1 MNSRLAFFATLA
13 VVAATA
19 AHAQGKPP
27 VVDTTPKLAFGQMM
41 KSGDKLVFA
50 PCRDRSYATFED
62 VSNGQQVTKA
72 LNLVGLET
80 GKKLYVE
87 VLGILENSLLKASEI
102 NMARSEGRC
111 QLPGGQEEVWRAA
124 GNEPGWAL
132 VASPANEMVMLK
144 RQGKPDV
151 SVPYA
156 AFKTE
161 AGVAQFEA
169 SKDNQKLAV
178 RFEHKQCRDT
188 MADAVYG
195 WTATVSLNGQVLKGC
210 AWQR

>member
-1 MNSRLAFFATLA
+1 MFVRMRFPILLLTLISG
-13 VVAATA
+13 VAS
-19 AHAQGKPP
+19 AQTTPP

-72 LNLVGLET
+72 LNQVGLSA

-87 VLGILENSLLKASEI
+87 VLGILENSLLKASDI

-144 RQGKPDV
+144 RMGKPDV

-188 MADAVYG
+188 MADIVYG
-195 WTATVSLNGQVLKGC
+195 WTATVTLNGQVLKGC

>member
-1 MNSRLAFFATLA
+1 MFVRMHFPILLLTLISG
-13 VVAATA
+13 VAS
-19 AHAQGKPP
+19 AQTPPP

-41 KSGDKLVFA
+41 KSGDRLVFA

-72 LNLVGLET
+72 LNQVGLSA

-87 VLGILENSLLKASEI
+87 VLGILENSLLKASDI

-111 QLPGGQEEVWRAA
+111 QLPGGQEEVWRAS

-132 VASPANEMVMLK
+132 VASPANDMVMLK
-144 RQGKPDV
+144 RMGKPDV

-161 AGVAQFEA
+161 AGVAQFEG

-195 WTATVSLNGQVLKGC
+195 WTATVTLKGQVLRGC

>member
-1 MNSRLAFFATLA
+1 MIVRMRFSILLLTLISG
-13 VVAATA
+13 VAS
-19 AHAQGKPP
+19 AQTTPP

-41 KSGDKLVFA
+41 KSGDRLVFA

-72 LNLVGLET
+72 LNLVGLSA

-87 VLGILENSLLKASEI
+87 VLGTLENSLLKASDI

-111 QLPGGQEEVWRAA
+111 QLPGGQEEVWRAS

-144 RQGKPDV
+144 RMGKPDI

-161 AGVAQFEA
+161 VGVAQFEA

-195 WTATVSLNGQVLKGC
+195 WTATVTLNGQVSKGC

>member
-1 MNSRLAFFATLA
+1 MNSRVAFFATLA

-72 LNLVGLET
+72 LSQVGLDT

-87 VLGILENSLLKASEI
+87 VLGVLENSLLKASEI
-102 NMARSEGRC
+102 NMARAEGRC

-178 RFEHKQCRDT
+178 RFDHKQCRDT

-195 WTATVSLNGQVLKGC
+195 WTATVNLNGQVLKGC
-210 AWQR
+210 AWRR

>member
-1 MNSRLAFFATLA
+1 MIVRTRIVPVLLALIGG
-13 VVAATA
+13 AAN
-19 AHAQGKPP
+19 AQTPSP
-27 VVDTTPKLAFGQMM
+27 AVDTTPKLAFGQMM
-41 KSGDKLVFA
+41 KHGDKLVFA

-144 RQGKPDV
+144 RQGKPDI

-178 RFEHKQCRDT
+178 RFDHKQCRDT
-188 MADAVYG
+188 MADAIYG
-195 WTATVSLNGQVLKGC
+195 WTATVNLNGQVLKGC

>member
-1 MNSRLAFFATLA
+1 MNSRLAFFAALA
-13 VVAATA
+13 VLASNPVL
-19 AHAQGKPP
+19 AQNAPP

-72 LNLVGLET
+72 LNLVGLDK

-111 QLPGGQEEVWRAA
+111 QLPGGQEEIWRAA

-144 RQGKPDV
+144 RQGKPDL

-156 AFKTE
+156 AFKSE

-188 MADAVYG
+188 MADAIYG

>member
-1 MNSRLAFFATLA
+1 MNPRVAFFATLA
-13 VVAATA
+13 VVAAPA

-72 LNLVGLET
+72 LSQVGLDT

-87 VLGILENSLLKASEI
+87 VLGVLENSLLKASEI
-102 NMARSEGRC
+102 NMARAEGRC

-178 RFEHKQCRDT
+178 RFDHKQCRDT

-195 WTATVSLNGQVLKGC
+195 WTATVNLNGQVLKGC

>member
-1 MNSRLAFFATLA
+1 MFVRMRFSVLLLTLISG
-13 VVAATA
+13 VAS
-19 AHAQGKPP
+19 AQTTPP

-41 KSGDKLVFA
+41 KSGDRLVFA

-62 VSNGQQVTKA
+62 VSNDQQVTKA
-72 LNLVGLET
+72 LNLVGLGA

-87 VLGILENSLLKASEI
+87 VLGTLENSLLKASDI
-102 NMARSEGRC
+102 NMARAEGRC
-111 QLPGGQEEVWRAA
+111 QLPGGQDEVWRAS

-132 VASPANEMVMLK
+132 VASPANEMVTLK
-144 RQGKPDV
+144 RMGKPDV

-161 AGVAQFEA
+161 LGVAQFEA

-195 WTATVSLNGQVLKGC
+195 WTATVTLNGQVLKGC

>member
-1 MNSRLAFFATLA
+1 MNSRLTFATLA
-13 VVAATA
+13 VLVSSSVF
-19 AHAQGKPP
+19 AQSAPT

-72 LNLVGLET
+72 LNLVGLDS

-124 GNEPGWAL
+124 GNEPGWSL
-132 VASPANEMVMLK
+132 VASPANETVVLK
-144 RQGKPDV
+144 RLGKPDV
-151 SVPYA
+151 SLPYA
-156 AFKTE
+156 AFKSE
-161 AGVAQFEA
+161 SGGAQFEA

-195 WTATVSLNGQVLKGC
+195 WTATVNVNGQVLKGC

>member
-1 MNSRLAFFATLA
+1 MNFRLGFLTTLTVLA
-13 VVAATA
+13 SASVF
-19 AHAQGKPP
+19 AQGTPP

-144 RQGKPDV
+144 RQGKPDI

-178 RFEHKQCRDT
+178 RFDHKQCRDT

-195 WTATVSLNGQVLKGC
+195 WTATVTLNGQVLKGC
-210 AWQR
+210 AWRR

>member
-72 LNLVGLET
+72 LSQVGLDT
-80 GKKLYVE
+80 GNKLYVE
-87 VLGILENSLLKASEI
+87 VLGVLENSFLKASEI
-102 NMARSEGRC
+102 NMVRAEGRC

-178 RFEHKQCRDT
+178 RFDHKQCRDT

-195 WTATVSLNGQVLKGC
+195 WTATVNLNGQVLKGC

>member
-1 MNSRLAFFATLA
+1 MIVRIRFSILLLTLIA
-13 VVAATA
+13 GVASAQTA
-19 AHAQGKPP
+19 PP
-27 VVDTTPKLAFGQMM
+27 VVDITPKLAFGQMM

-72 LNLVGLET
+72 LNLVGLDK

-87 VLGILENSLLKASEI
+87 VLGILENSFLKASEI

-111 QLPGGQEEVWRAA
+111 QLPGGQEEIWRAA

-132 VASPANEMVMLK
+132 VASPANEMVMFK
-144 RQGKPDV
+144 RQGKPDLT
-151 SVPYA
+151 VPYA

-188 MADAVYG
+188 MADIVYG
-195 WTATVSLNGQVLKGC
+195 WTATVNLNGQVLKGC

>member
-72 LNLVGLET
+72 LSQVGLDT
-80 GKKLYVE
+80 GNKLYVE
-87 VLGILENSLLKASEI
+87 VLGVLENSFLKASEI
-102 NMARSEGRC
+102 NMVRAEGRC

-124 GNEPGWAL
+124 GNEPGWSL

-144 RQGKPDV
+144 RQGKPDI

-178 RFEHKQCRDT
+178 RFDHKQCRDT

-195 WTATVSLNGQVLKGC
+195 WTATVNLNGQVLKGC

>member
-1 MNSRLAFFATLA
+1 MIVKTPFSILMLALFAG
-13 VVAATA
+13 VAS
-19 AHAQGKPP
+19 AQTTPP

-62 VSNGQQVTKA
+62 ISNGQQVTKA
-72 LNLVGLET
+72 LNQVSLSA

-87 VLGILENSLLKASEI
+87 VLGILENSILKASEI
-102 NMARSEGRC
+102 NMARTEGRC

-144 RQGKPDV
+144 RQGKPDI

-195 WTATVSLNGQVLKGC
+195 WTATVDLNGQVLKGC

>member
-1 MNSRLAFFATLA
+1 MVKTRIISLLLAFSAG
-13 VVAATA
+13 AASAQTA
-19 AHAQGKPP
+19 AP

-41 KSGDKLVFA
+41 KHGDKLVFA
-50 PCRDRSYATFED
+50 PCRDRSYATFDD

-72 LNLVGLET
+72 LNLVGLDA

-87 VLGILENSLLKASEI
+87 VLGILENSMLKASEI
-102 NMARSEGRC
+102 NMARAEGRC
-111 QLPGGQEEVWRAA
+111 QLPGGQEELWRAA
-124 GNEPGWAL
+124 GNEPGWSL

-144 RQGKPDV
+144 RAGKADV
-151 SVPYA
+151 TVPYS

-169 SKDNQKLAV
+169 SKDNQKLVV

>member
-1 MNSRLAFFATLA
+1 MNFRLAFFATLA

-19 AHAQGKPP
+19 AHAQGTLP

-62 VSNGQQVTKA
+62 ISNGQQVTKA
-72 LNLVGLET
+72 LNLVGLDT

-87 VLGILENSLLKASEI
+87 VIGILENSLLKASEI
-102 NMARSEGRC
+102 NMARAEGRC

-144 RQGKPDV
+144 RQGKPDI

>member
-1 MNSRLAFFATLA
+1 MMVKTPFIFLLLALS
-13 VVAATA
+13 VGAASAQTA
-19 AHAQGKPP
+19 AP

-41 KSGDKLVFA
+41 KHGDKLVFA
-50 PCRDRSYATFED
+50 PCRDRSYATFDD

-72 LNLVGLET
+72 LNLVGLDA

-87 VLGILENSLLKASEI
+87 VLGILENSMLKASEI
-102 NMARSEGRC
+102 NMARAEGRC
-111 QLPGGQEEVWRAA
+111 QLPGGQEELWRAA
-124 GNEPGWAL
+124 GNEPGWSL

-144 RQGKPDV
+144 RAGKADV
-151 SVPYA
+151 TVPYS

-161 AGVAQFEA
+161 AAVAQFEA
-169 SKDNQKLAV
+169 SKDNQKLVV

>member
-13 VVAATA
+13 VVAATT
-19 AHAQGKPP
+19 AHAQGTPP

-62 VSNGQQVTKA
+62 ISNGQQVTKA
-72 LNLVGLET
+72 LNLVGLDT

-87 VLGILENSLLKASEI
+87 VIGILENSLLKASEI
-102 NMARSEGRC
+102 NMARAEGRC

-124 GNEPGWAL
+124 GNEPGWSL

-144 RQGKPDV
+144 RQGKPDI

-195 WTATVSLNGQVLKGC
+195 WTATVNLNGQVLKGC